1 VYIKTHPSSYQQIKK
16 VLLSTAACACRC
28 AISCVIWLCTMILS
42 HLNHTF
48 FLVFRKLLDSP
59 LPIVVRR
66 CADDVRLWAH
76 HWTSL
81 ANRHFYEKR
90 KQSRVDPQMVSMYFY
105 SFLKVKAISDVY
117 FPLHSK
123 LIDKILIRFG
133 LDMHVYL
140 FFKHVGSLI

>member
-1 VYIKTHPSSYQQIKK
+1 MMLGFGLTIE
-16 VLLSTAACACRC
+16 
-28 AISCVIWLCTMILS
+28 
-42 HLNHTF
+42 HLW
-48 FLVFRKLLDSP
+48 
-59 LPIVVRR
+59 PIGI
-66 CADDVRLWAH
+66 
-76 HWTSL
+76 
-81 ANRHFYEKR
+81 YMKR
-90 KQSRVDPQMVSMYFY
+90 SRVDPQMVSMYFY